1 MPQHSNYWFSTC
13 PTRHAITAG
22 LVRNADVLVIGG
34 GIAGISVLYQLI
46 QAGITNSYLVEES
59 TIAFHASGR
68 SSGQL
73 MMRGDK
79 LFSQME
85 ESKGIEYLNF
95 IAENNRRF
103 LNGLRNEKFD
113 TDLRDTGG
121 IRLAST
127 DEEFELLKRESAFV
141 LQHRQLECPIFERE
155 QVQSILPG
163 TPFVGGLFV
172 PTEATFNPYKVV
184 NGMREFI
191 ERKGPRVL
199 TDCQVT
205 NVTRSQD
212 GSLSVSIR
220 HKGIIRAKKVV
231 YCTNAYMPELLPELA
246 NVMSS
251 FRGQMVATDFIPD
264 SVLQTLPQA
273 SMSCNHGHEYWRLH
287 GGRLLVGGMRRSVR
301 GHQSNIIDDGEVS
314 PTVYDRLRSFVNESL
329 PMLKDVTFTHTWS
342 GIMCATPDQLPLIG
356 AIRPDE
362 YVLGGFNGYGYSHA
376 LQGGMVIKDLITR
389 GESSH
394 PGVSLFNPARFLE
407 V

>member
-1 MPQHSNYWFSTC
+1 MPQHSNYWFGTC

-22 LVRNADVLVIGG
+22 LVRNADVLIIGG

-46 QAGITNSYLVEES
+46 QAGITNTYLVEES

-79 LFSQME
+79 LFCQMDE
-85 ESKGIEYLNF
+85 AKGIEYLNF

-121 IRLAST
+121 LRLASN

-141 LQHRQLECPIFERE
+141 FQHRQLECPIFERE
-155 QVQSILPG
+155 QVQAILPG

-220 HKGIIRAKKVV
+220 HKGIIRAKKVI
-231 YCTNAYMPELLPELA
+231 YCTNAYTPELLPELS

-273 SMSCNHGHEYWRLH
+273 SMSSNHGHEYWRLH
-287 GGRLLVGGMRRSVR
+287 GGRLLVGGMRRAVR

-342 GIMCATPDQLPLIG
+342 GIMASTPDQLPLIG
-356 AIRPDE
+356 SLRNRPDE
-362 YVLGGFNGYGYSHA
+362 YILGGFNGYGYSHA
-376 LQGGMVIKDLITR
+376 LQGGMIIKDFITR

-394 PGVSLFNPARFLE
+394 PGVALFNPLRF
-407 V
+407 